1 MIVLTQDKV
10 RTSKPKGILHE
21 KGSTWPGNS
30 FGEQRRYSSPNPSP
44 KGQRVGEMS
53 PLYLSRIKENQE
65 PGGAPGES

>member
-44 KGQRVGEMS
+44 KGQRVGE
-53 PLYLSRIKENQE
+53 NE
-65 PGGAPGES
+65 PSLLK